1 MMNWLQLLLESKIAL
16 RMKVSV
22 QPTETRIFMINT
34 EYVFFFGHNVLLL
47 NVVTSVTSNYGLSTC
62 QVSVNQGYFHIS

>member
-22 QPTETRIFMINT
+22 QPTETRISMINT
-34 EYVFFFGHNVLLL
+34 EYIFFLA
-47 NVVTSVTSNYGLSTC
+47 
-62 QVSVNQGYFHIS
+62 